1 MTQDSTPTVPGT
13 ATATVTATGTGTG
26 TATVTATAPDTSTGT
41 VESVSRDD
49 RHRFSKA
56 TVPDIRLIAGFGV
69 EGDAHAGPTTQ
80 HRYLVGKDPT
90 RPNLTQVHLMPAE
103 LFDEL
108 SGAFEVAPGEL
119 GENVT
124 TRGLDLVRLPL
135 GARLRLG
142 SAAVVEITGM
152 RNPCSLINGY
162 QKGLMK
168 SLITTD
174 ASGQAIRRAG
184 IMGIVIVGGTVA
196 PGDAIRVELPAG
208 EQRPLGVV

>member
-1 MTQDSTPTVPGT
+1 MTQDVT
-13 ATATVTATGTGTG
+13 ATATA
-26 TATVTATAPDTSTGT
+26 T

-56 TVPDIRLIAGFGV
+56 AVPDIRLIAGFGV
-69 EGDAHAGPTTQ
+69 EGDAHAGATTQ

-90 RPNLTQVHLMPAE
+90 RPNLTQVHFMPVE

-108 SGAFEVAPGEL
+108 HGAFEVAPGEL

-124 TRGLDLVRLPL
+124 TRGLDLLRLPL

-142 SAAVVEITGM
+142 ADAVVEITGM
-152 RNPCSLINGY
+152 RNPCSLINGF

-174 ASGQAIRRAG
+174 ASGQVIRKAG